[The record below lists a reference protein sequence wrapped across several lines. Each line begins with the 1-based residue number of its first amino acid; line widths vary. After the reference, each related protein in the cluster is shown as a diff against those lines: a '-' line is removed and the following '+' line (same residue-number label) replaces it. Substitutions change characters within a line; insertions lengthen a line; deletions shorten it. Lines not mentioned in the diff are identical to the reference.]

1 MGRVGLKRI
10 NRSYT
15 KLNGLQPLTKTLS
28 NGSIS
33 RALSTLQPLTLTML
47 SNSLKLGLRKTSL
60 NGSTKGLPITLN
72 KTLLDV
78 LIKSNKS
85 AGLKT
90 SSKRGKA
97 ILLLN
102 EDASGEYED
111 LSDGDTTGETI
122 DDEESK
128 LRDEQPGPVTAA
140 APENAYEVPNPQ
152 NFTDPGSQPPI
163 ETTVGSPPGKGY
175 TDFAS
180 GTSNANAYGSS
191 FLLSQSTG
199 KTRKFNGGEVPMG
212 SELLQTSDS
221 GLSFKPRPNLLP
233 PKHANVATTRQ
244 NALASSYQP
253 NQLIFSNLQ
262 RTNTQ
267 YLKEQRVQAPLGP
280 PIQLAAPNGRRTLGN
295 TQSQL
300 KKSTSNEIISH
311 KPENRTQQRL
321 WLQRE
326 NSMMDVV
333 ARGGGGGSG
342 MAGIDASNIANFSSM
357 SLNKLMFSHNY
368 SSSNIKD
375 NVFGGVGGLNL
386 LSLAQTLSSVSPNE
400 SYVNSNAA
408 ANNGSVTNLLYI
420 LQSGYQNSIQLRTE
434 FERLNREYVNARRH
448 QNPVAASISRVK
460 QYTHGEASLEAQ
472 KKNKKSTFK
481 QSANSFAEFAPRS
494 QDEEEAAMA
503 LVNKMWLQALI
514 ENATASSS
522 EEPKVSPLKLSPQSK
537 GYFGQNHEN
546 VKSQASMPA
555 RMPAPITRAVKLA
568 LAASGETQHFAQ

>member
-1 MGRVGLKRI
+1 MGRQGLKRI

-33 RALSTLQPLTLTML
+33 RALSTLHPLTLTML
-47 SNSLKLGLRKTSL
+47 SGSLKLGLRKTSL
-60 NGSTKGLPITLN
+60 NGSTKCLPVTLN

-85 AGLKT
+85 TGLKT
-90 SSKRGKA
+90 SAKRGKA

-102 EDASGEYED
+102 EDVSGDYED
-111 LSDGDTTGETI
+111 LSDADNTGETF

-128 LRDEQPGPVTAA
+128 LRGQQPETVAEDV
-140 APENAYEVPNPQ
+140 PENAYDVPNPQ
-152 NFTDPGSQPPI
+152 AFAESSSQPLM
-163 ETTVGSPPGKGY
+163 EATVGSPPGKGY
-175 TDFAS
+175 TDFTS

-199 KTRKFNGGEVPMG
+199 KTRKFNGGEVPME
-212 SELLQTSDS
+212 SELLQTADS

-267 YLKEQRVQAPLGP
+267 YLKEQRVLAPPGP

-295 TQSQL
+295 TQPQL
-300 KKSTSNEIISH
+300 NPSNSNEVIPH

-333 ARGGGGGSG
+333 TRGPGG
-342 MAGIDASNIANFSSM
+342 APGIDASNIANFSSM
-357 SLNKLMFSHNY
+357 SLNKLMFAHNY
-368 SSSNIKD
+368 STSNIKD
-375 NVFGGVGGLNL
+375 TFFGGVGGLNL
-386 LSLAQTLSSVSPNE
+386 LALGQTLSSASPNE
-400 SYVNSNAA
+400 SYVNSTAA
-408 ANNGSVTNLLYI
+408 ANNGSVTNLLYF

-460 QYTHGEASLEAQ
+460 QYTYGEDTLEAQ
-472 KKNKKSTFK
+472 KKNKKATFK
-481 QSANSFAEFAPRS
+481 QSANNFAEFAPRS

-503 LVNKMWLQALI
+503 LVNKMWQQALI
-514 ENATASSS
+514 DNATASSS
-522 EEPKVSPLKLSPQSK
+522 EEPKVSPLKQSLQSK
-537 GYFGQNHEN
+537 GYFGQSHES
-546 VKSQASMPA
+546 VKSQAVPA
-555 RMPAPITRAVKLA
+555 RMPAPTTRAVKLA